1 MIHNALININKLNLI
16 LKCYLS
22 KNKRCKWIMVKT
34 TLDLLWL
41 LKHYEYW
48 ISVKIFLFL
57 LSFCQQH
64 TSQTLQKWCD
74 DGISFSITMG
84 QAWFCLCRLHWCVI
98 FLFFFCTFKWLKSQ
112 RQNPLLSP
120 GKNAQYHHIVISKI
134 VSGAFLLKW

>member
-57 LSFCQQH
+57 LFFVS
-64 TSQTLQKWCD
+64 
-74 DGISFSITMG
+74 SIPAKPFRNDVMMG
-84 QAWFCLCRLHWCVI
+84 LVSALLWDRHDFVYVDFTDVYF
-98 FLFFFCTFKWLKSQ
+98 FLFYFCTFKWLKSQ